1 MVCHGPTDGIQIPRS
16 LEEIKAAGAPALI
29 MVAGQA
35 LGEVQQLIEAGWV
48 CIGQTAFVGCEL
60 EPWLD
65 VEIDPWVRR
74 LEPADL
80 EAARALTDDVFGIGP
95 DLARVAIPDDATSR
109 PGQTVWGVF
118 TDRGELRR
126 RARGPRGARGRRTD
140 QGIATP
146 TRFRRQGYARRLMNS
161 VLAAAAQSGARFA
174 VGHTTPDGEAFDTSV
189 GFEILE
195 RWQQWSRPR
204 WVLGRA

>member
-1 MVCHGPTDGIQIPRS
+1 MVCHGPTDGVQIPRS

-118 TDRGELRR
+118 TDRGELVSPLLCVQVEDVV
-126 RARGPRGARGRRTD
+126 GLW
-140 QGIATP
+140 GIATP